1 MKDKE
6 IQLIAVEK
14 VLKEMLMAEEYV
26 RGWNASWYEQCADA
40 YSSDL
45 CCMGESDILDFQE
58 KYHDHYVLQDVKSL
72 ENRIGEPLRKVVL
85 VGDFNDEYECE
96 FGKIAWEGMCSKKAI
111 RSFSFANDGEI
122 SFTKTDKI
130 KSATRRK
137 NTGKD
142 HIYTSYEATY
152 NVLADDFHIDVTVD
166 RVTGEK
172 YSRRYRDYISFSRL
186 GDMVVKRFNDI
197 YIYQDLNTNR
207 KMIRIEKGYHKKSKS
222 NNSSVSFEAELD
234 TFDAFQR
241 GSIDIKTYKGNGK
254 VNGTYRFDVSREKGA
269 RANFYSRKGV
279 KVDLI
284 HHLELLKKANLL
296 LSAKS
301 PSTGDMV
308 ISKFADSTQQAV
320 ANSLGNRVISFDATD
335 FTMDAVSNADKRV
348 VGTIKNIQ
356 GELPLYGLNQ
366 RISDCFQLMCKTTS
380 LSEERNIKVLEKR

>member
-111 RSFSFANDGEI
+111 RSFCFSNDGKI
-122 SFTKTDKI
+122 TFTKDDK
-130 KSATRRK
+130 KKEEKRRNRK
-137 NTGKD
+137 LKD
-142 HIYTSYEATY
+142 DIYTSYDATY
-152 NVLADDFHIDVTVD
+152 NVLSDDFNLNVTVD
-166 RVTGEK
+166 RVVTEK
-172 YSRRYRDYISFSRL
+172 YSRRFRDYIEFSRC
-186 GDMVVKRFNDI
+186 GDIVIKRLNDI
-197 YIYQDLNTNR
+197 YIYQDLKTND
-207 KMIRIEKGYHKKSKS
+207 KIIKIEKGYRRRNKSF
-222 NNSSVSFEAELD
+222 NSSVSFEAVFDSFD
-234 TFDAFQR
+234 TFQKGAVE
-241 GSIDIKTYKGNGK
+241 IKTYKGNGK

>member
-1 MKDKE
+1 MLDSKM
-6 IQLIAVEK
+6 QLMALEK
-14 VLKEMLMAEEYV
+14 VLEEMSMAEDYAAT
-26 RGWNASWYEQCADA
+26 WKASWYEQCLDA
-40 YSSDL
+40 YSDDL
-45 CCMGESDILDFQE
+45 YGMSEMDFEEFQKMYHNHYLLEGVRPLE
-58 KYHDHYVLQDVKSL
+58 K
-72 ENRIGEPLRKVVL
+72 RIGEPLRKVTL
-85 VGDFNDEYECE
+85 IGDYGEKYHCE
-96 FGKIAWEGMCSKKAI
+96 FAKVVWEGMCSKKAI

-130 KSATRRK
+130 KSDKRRK

-152 NVLADDFHIDVTVD
+152 NVLADDFRLDVTVD

-186 GDMVVKRFNDI
+186 GDVVVKRFNDI
-197 YIYQDLNTNR
+197 YIYHDLNTNR
-207 KMIRIEKGYHKKSKS
+207 KMIRIEKGYHRKNKS

-234 TFDAFQR
+234 TIDAFQR
-241 GSIDIKTYKGNGK
+241 GSVDIKTYKGNGK

-284 HHLELLKKANLL
+284 YHPELLKKANLL

-348 VGTIKNIQ
+348 VSTIKNIQ

-366 RISDCFQLMCKTTS
+366 RISDCFQLMNKTTR
-380 LSEERNIKVLEKR
+380 LSEERNIKVLEKK